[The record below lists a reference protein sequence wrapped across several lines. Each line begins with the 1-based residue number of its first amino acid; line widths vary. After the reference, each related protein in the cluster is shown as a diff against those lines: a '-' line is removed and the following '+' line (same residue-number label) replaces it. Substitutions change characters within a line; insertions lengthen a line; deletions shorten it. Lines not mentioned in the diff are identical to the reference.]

1 MQFSLRAS
9 LTLICAAL
17 LGASL
22 AAQTPAHKSLP
33 TKRYCHPEG
42 GFCFLY
48 PATWSVRGEVFAGN
62 GVVIAPEQKQE
73 RALWDEITAGLV
85 VPAPKADADPVTIDQ
100 LIEQTMASLRDQGQ
114 NVQTVQRQVRTVDGT
129 PAQLLT
135 LHYQEKG
142 NGHDWIEKLA
152 LIEGGDGEIYS
163 VALKCSPQSLSRL
176 ESVLSSV
183 LHSWKLPED
192 AAPPVTVP
200 DDKESANGTKA
211 VSPDAPTTPPPSDQ
225 EPPKN

>member
-1 MQFSLRAS
+1 MHFPLRAR

-33 TKRYCHPEG
+33 AKHYCHPEG
-42 GFCFLY
+42 GFCFQY

-85 VPAPKADADPVTIDQ
+85 VPAPKAGADPVTVDQ

-192 AAPPVTVP
+192 AAAPVTVP
-200 DDKESANGTKA
+200 DDRESANGTKT